1 MVDHCIPLPGYIG
14 CKPMVLGAG
23 HTLCVQANHVIYT
36 GAHIAREAQFIERG
50 SLTHIDSRIFQDINH
65 LRSNFNHVKHAPVQF
80 TPTEVF
86 LIRITSTNLQNAP

>member
-1 MVDHCIPLPGYIG
+1 MDWFLFQATDIWLLLFYFAAGGVMVDHCIPLPGYIG
-14 CKPMVLGAG
+14 CKPTVLGAG

-65 LRSNFNHVKHAPVQF
+65 LLKQF
-80 TPTEVF
+80 
-86 LIRITSTNLQNAP
+86 LSC